1 MTRPD
6 VMHDAIVNMRQA
18 QRRLDDQPSPRETV
32 ADAVKAF
39 LVLLLVM
46 VAFYAAALLVASY
59 AVMYR

>member
-6 VMHDAIVNMRQA
+6 IYRQA
-18 QRRLDDQPSPRETV
+18 VRSLRYTGPERRAEPRETV

-59 AVMYR
+59 AVVYR